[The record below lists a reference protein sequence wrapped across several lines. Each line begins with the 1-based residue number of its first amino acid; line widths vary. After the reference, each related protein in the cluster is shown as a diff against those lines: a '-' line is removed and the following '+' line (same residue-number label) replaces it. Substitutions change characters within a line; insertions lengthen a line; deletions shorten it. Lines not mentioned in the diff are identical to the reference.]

1 MNRRIKYPL
10 TTEKA
15 VRLVETENKLL
26 FAVGFKATKSQIK
39 KAMEDMFK
47 VKVVKVNTYITPEG
61 EKRAYIK
68 LSPETPAMDV
78 ITKQG
83 LS

>member
-1 MNRRIKYPL
+1 MRILKYPL

-15 VRLVETENKLL
+15 VRLIESENKLL
-26 FAVGFKATKSQIK
+26 FAVEFKATKPEIK
-39 KAMEDMFK
+39 KAMEEMFK
-47 VKVVKVNTYITPEG
+47 VKVVKVNTYITLEG

-78 ITKQG
+78 ITKLG
-83 LS
+83 LM